1 MKNVSIFALKM
12 IKTHTHIKADILLLS
27 PTPPAVRFYAG
38 IQRKLFNV
46 DLQNSIPL
54 CLSLGIIVLTRGIR
68 ENSRPRRPPLKVSL
82 HPMNVRQGKSFQWC
96 THFLYC
102 SVLSLG
108 SNINTRV
115 GVSQP
120 DMGSIFQ
127 IKNQ

>member
-1 MKNVSIFALKM
+1 MEGGGTLYLKC
-12 IKTHTHIKADILLLS
+12 LS
-27 PTPPAVRFYAG
+27 PSFYKFMKTP
-38 IQRKLFNV
+38 
-46 DLQNSIPL
+46 
-54 CLSLGIIVLTRGIR
+54 LTGR
-68 ENSRPRRPPLKVSL
+68 EKSFSGGGVTFQEKNTIGFDKISS